1 MNLFTT
7 NKQVMQTED
16 VRGNNRNNLPPYL
29 QDISMKLDLSESNR
43 TPDAKGV
50 HIQESIKKISPL
62 DLDKADSHTTANEKP
77 NTDKSLNPSVLGFE
91 ETSEILATNLKTP
104 VKVADSINNR
114 IESGINSIDISR
126 LKASDYDLNN
136 RESEVIEAH
145 TIAKTQKIDLASRP
159 ILEEKSSSDTLS
171 PPKKEISSSDKSKN
185 EKEGKES
192 IILISVDS
200 KNSKNVEKR
209 KKELENRL
217 GNRN

>member
-1 MNLFTT
+1 
-7 NKQVMQTED
+7 
-16 VRGNNRNNLPPYL
+16 
-29 QDISMKLDLSESNR
+29 
-43 TPDAKGV
+43 
-50 HIQESIKKISPL
+50 
-62 DLDKADSHTTANEKP
+62 
-77 NTDKSLNPSVLGFE
+77 
-91 ETSEILATNLKTP
+91 